1 MFLVSKRVLMGIAEQ
16 EAIDYNPV
24 HTLLKK
30 EGHLPFESE
39 NQA

>member
-1 MFLVSKRVLMGIAEQ
+1 MGIAEQ

-39 NQA
+39 TMHSFFSMCF